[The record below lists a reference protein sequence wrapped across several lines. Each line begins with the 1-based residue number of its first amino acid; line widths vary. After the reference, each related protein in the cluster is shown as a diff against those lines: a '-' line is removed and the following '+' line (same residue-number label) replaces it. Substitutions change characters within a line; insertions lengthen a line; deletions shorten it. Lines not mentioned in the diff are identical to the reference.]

1 MEIIRG
7 VIPCAKKVV
16 IYGPEG
22 IGKSTFASKFPD
34 PVFIDTEGSTNSMDV
49 ARLPK
54 ASSWQM
60 LLDQVDYVRT
70 HPTMCKT
77 LVIDTIDWAES
88 MCIRH
93 ICDKHRKSGI
103 EDFGYGNG
111 YVYVKEELGKFLN
124 QLTEVV
130 EADVNV
136 VLTAHAQIRKFEQPD
151 ELGAYDRWELKLGK
165 KTASQTSP
173 LIKEWADMLLFANY
187 KTFSIAVDDKGK
199 KRKAQ
204 GGERVMY
211 TTHNACWDAK
221 NRYGL
226 PDEVPF
232 SYDSIRTIIEGNAV
246 PVKETQPKSVPAQQ
260 PVQAQPTVQPQPTT
274 VQEATKTEPAVTVG
288 EQMNLPLN
296 EPQKTPEPTARSSTI
311 DPGIPKALR
320 DLMESN
326 QVDEWDIQNVVAARG
341 YYPSDVKVKD
351 YDMDFIQNNEVPQLT
366 TELPVPHYL
375 GEIPIIEYLN
385 NKLAIGD
392 FELQIPLIDAYN
404 ALMSD
409 RITDKE
415 QFIDAILAIYGTLL
429 SDEDESGTE
438 EEDQNIK
445 KAKERL
451 KKYKVLEMPDTA
463 KAEYLTRTFDESGVE
478 ILKKAIEQDIHK
490 FSHIPCMS
498 DESFGGNVSGVAM
511 EFKLLGM
518 ENITKIK
525 TRYYRKGLRKRIR
538 IFCNYLELHG
548 KSVDPAGITMTF
560 TRALPKNLLEISQI
574 VANLWGK
581 VSRKTLLSQVPFV
594 DDVDE
599 ELKALDEETEE
610 NLKRQQEVFG
620 MQENTPP
627 QDGNPDQKE
636 PDKSEKDDAE

>member
-1 MEIIRG
+1 MYIFTIPREKFDERAPDKRIIRQLISKHISLVG
-7 VIPCAKKVV
+7 DLKKNMAYYQGKHKILEDAKRENRLVCNHAKDISDTASSYFIGNPVTYKSDADIKDLTDSLETAGADETDGDNGLDLS
-16 IYGPEG
+16 IYGLAYE
-22 IGKSTFASKFPD
+22 
-34 PVFIDTEGSTNSMDV
+34 
-49 ARLPK
+49 
-54 ASSWQM
+54 
-60 LLDQVDYVRT
+60 
-70 HPTMCKT
+70 
-77 LVIDTIDWAES
+77 
-88 MCIRH
+88 
-93 ICDKHRKSGI
+93 
-103 EDFGYGNG
+103 
-111 YVYVKEELGKFLN
+111 YVYVKENENNLLTKNLSPENTFMVKDDSIEENELFAVYYYVHYIA
-124 QLTEVV
+124 T
-130 EADVNV
+130 
-136 VLTAHAQIRKFEQPD
+136 VLTP
-151 ELGAYDRWELKLGK
+151 
-165 KTASQTSP
+165 
-173 LIKEWADMLLFANY
+173 NY
-187 KTFSIAVDDKGK
+187 KYELD
-199 KRKAQ
+199 
-204 GGERVMY
+204 
-211 TTHNACWDAK
+211 
-221 NRYGL
+221 
-226 PDEVPF
+226 
-232 SYDSIRTIIEGNAV
+232 
-246 PVKETQPKSVPAQQ
+246 
-260 PVQAQPTVQPQPTT
+260 
-274 VQEATKTEPAVTVG
+274 
-288 EQMNLPLN
+288 
-296 EPQKTPEPTARSSTI
+296 
-311 DPGIPKALR
+311 
-320 DLMESN
+320 
-326 QVDEWDIQNVVAARG
+326 
-341 YYPSDVKVKD
+341 
-351 YDMDFIQNNEVPQLT
+351 IQNNEVPQLT

-429 SDEDESGTE
+429 SDEDEPGTE

-538 IFCNYLELHG
+538 IFCNYLALHG

-627 QDGNPDQKE
+627 QDGNPDHKE
-636 PDKSEKDDAE
+636 PGKSEKDDAE

>member
-1 MEIIRG
+1 MYIFTIPREKFDERAPDKRIIRQLISKHISKVG
-7 VIPCAKKVV
+7 DLKKNMAYYQGKHKILEDAKRENRLVCNHAKDISDTASSYFIGNPVTYKSDADIKDLTDSLETAGADETDGDNGLDLS
-16 IYGPEG
+16 IYGLAYE
-22 IGKSTFASKFPD
+22 
-34 PVFIDTEGSTNSMDV
+34 
-49 ARLPK
+49 
-54 ASSWQM
+54 
-60 LLDQVDYVRT
+60 
-70 HPTMCKT
+70 
-77 LVIDTIDWAES
+77 
-88 MCIRH
+88 
-93 ICDKHRKSGI
+93 
-103 EDFGYGNG
+103 
-111 YVYVKEELGKFLN
+111 YVYVKENENNLLTKNLSPENTFMVKDDSIEENELFAVYYYVRKDDSG
-124 QLTEVV
+124 TGPEHYI
-130 EADVNV
+130 AT
-136 VLTAHAQIRKFEQPD
+136 VLTP
-151 ELGAYDRWELKLGK
+151 
-165 KTASQTSP
+165 
-173 LIKEWADMLLFANY
+173 NY
-187 KTFSIAVDDKGK
+187 KYELD
-199 KRKAQ
+199 
-204 GGERVMY
+204 
-211 TTHNACWDAK
+211 
-221 NRYGL
+221 
-226 PDEVPF
+226 
-232 SYDSIRTIIEGNAV
+232 
-246 PVKETQPKSVPAQQ
+246 
-260 PVQAQPTVQPQPTT
+260 
-274 VQEATKTEPAVTVG
+274 
-288 EQMNLPLN
+288 
-296 EPQKTPEPTARSSTI
+296 
-311 DPGIPKALR
+311 
-320 DLMESN
+320 
-326 QVDEWDIQNVVAARG
+326 
-341 YYPSDVKVKD
+341 
-351 YDMDFIQNNEVPQLT
+351 IQNNEVPQLT

-429 SDEDESGTE
+429 SDEDEPGTE

-478 ILKKAIEQDIHK
+478 ILKKAIEQYIHK

-538 IFCNYLELHG
+538 IFCNYLALHG

-627 QDGNPDQKE
+627 QDGNPDHKE
-636 PDKSEKDDAE
+636 PGKSEKDDAE

>member
-1 MEIIRG
+1 MYIFTIPREKFDERAPDKRIIRQLISKHISLVG
-7 VIPCAKKVV
+7 NLKKNMAYYQGKHKILEDAKRENRLVCNHAKDISDTASSYFIVNPV
-16 IYGPEG
+16 TYKSDADIKDLTDSLETAGADETDGDNGLDLSIYGLAYE
-22 IGKSTFASKFPD
+22 
-34 PVFIDTEGSTNSMDV
+34 
-49 ARLPK
+49 
-54 ASSWQM
+54 
-60 LLDQVDYVRT
+60 
-70 HPTMCKT
+70 
-77 LVIDTIDWAES
+77 
-88 MCIRH
+88 
-93 ICDKHRKSGI
+93 
-103 EDFGYGNG
+103 
-111 YVYVKEELGKFLN
+111 YVYVKENENNLLTKNLSPENTFMVKDDSIEENELFAVYYYVRKDDSG
-124 QLTEVV
+124 TEP
-130 EADVNV
+130 EHYIAT
-136 VLTAHAQIRKFEQPD
+136 VLTP
-151 ELGAYDRWELKLGK
+151 
-165 KTASQTSP
+165 
-173 LIKEWADMLLFANY
+173 NY
-187 KTFSIAVDDKGK
+187 KYELD
-199 KRKAQ
+199 
-204 GGERVMY
+204 
-211 TTHNACWDAK
+211 
-221 NRYGL
+221 
-226 PDEVPF
+226 
-232 SYDSIRTIIEGNAV
+232 
-246 PVKETQPKSVPAQQ
+246 
-260 PVQAQPTVQPQPTT
+260 
-274 VQEATKTEPAVTVG
+274 
-288 EQMNLPLN
+288 
-296 EPQKTPEPTARSSTI
+296 
-311 DPGIPKALR
+311 
-320 DLMESN
+320 
-326 QVDEWDIQNVVAARG
+326 
-341 YYPSDVKVKD
+341 
-351 YDMDFIQNNEVPQLT
+351 IQNNEVPQLT

-429 SDEDESGTE
+429 SDEDEPGTE

-538 IFCNYLELHG
+538 IFCNYLALHG

-627 QDGNPDQKE
+627 QDGNPDHKE
-636 PDKSEKDDAE
+636 PGKSEKDDAE

>member
-1 MEIIRG
+1 MYIFTIPREKFDERAPDKRIIRQLISKHISLVG
-7 VIPCAKKVV
+7 NLKKNMAYYQGKHKILEDAKRENRLVCNHAKDISDTASSYFIGNPVTYKSDADIKDLTDSLETAGADETDGDNGLDLS
-16 IYGPEG
+16 IYGLAYE
-22 IGKSTFASKFPD
+22 
-34 PVFIDTEGSTNSMDV
+34 
-49 ARLPK
+49 
-54 ASSWQM
+54 
-60 LLDQVDYVRT
+60 
-70 HPTMCKT
+70 
-77 LVIDTIDWAES
+77 
-88 MCIRH
+88 
-93 ICDKHRKSGI
+93 
-103 EDFGYGNG
+103 
-111 YVYVKEELGKFLN
+111 YVYVKENENNLLTKNLSPENTFMVKDDSIEENELFAVYYYVRKDDSG
-124 QLTEVV
+124 TGPEHYI
-130 EADVNV
+130 AT
-136 VLTAHAQIRKFEQPD
+136 VLTP
-151 ELGAYDRWELKLGK
+151 
-165 KTASQTSP
+165 
-173 LIKEWADMLLFANY
+173 NY
-187 KTFSIAVDDKGK
+187 KYELD
-199 KRKAQ
+199 
-204 GGERVMY
+204 
-211 TTHNACWDAK
+211 
-221 NRYGL
+221 
-226 PDEVPF
+226 
-232 SYDSIRTIIEGNAV
+232 
-246 PVKETQPKSVPAQQ
+246 
-260 PVQAQPTVQPQPTT
+260 
-274 VQEATKTEPAVTVG
+274 
-288 EQMNLPLN
+288 
-296 EPQKTPEPTARSSTI
+296 
-311 DPGIPKALR
+311 
-320 DLMESN
+320 
-326 QVDEWDIQNVVAARG
+326 
-341 YYPSDVKVKD
+341 
-351 YDMDFIQNNEVPQLT
+351 IQNNEVPQLT

-429 SDEDESGTE
+429 SDEDEPGTE

-445 KAKERL
+445 KVKERL
-451 KKYKVLEMPDTA
+451 KRYKVLEMPDTA

-525 TRYYRKGLRKRIR
+525 TRYYKKGLRKRLR
-538 IFCNYLELHG
+538 IFRNYLALHG
-548 KSVDPAGITMTF
+548 KSVDPTGITMTF

-636 PDKSEKDDAE
+636 SDKSQKDDAE

>member
-1 MEIIRG
+1 MYIFTIPREKFDERAPDKRIIRQLISKHISLVG
-7 VIPCAKKVV
+7 NLKKNMAYYQGKHKILEDAKRENRLVCNHAKDISDTASSYFIGNPVTYKSDADIKDLTDSLETAGADETDGDNGLDLS
-16 IYGPEG
+16 IYGLAYE
-22 IGKSTFASKFPD
+22 
-34 PVFIDTEGSTNSMDV
+34 
-49 ARLPK
+49 
-54 ASSWQM
+54 
-60 LLDQVDYVRT
+60 
-70 HPTMCKT
+70 
-77 LVIDTIDWAES
+77 
-88 MCIRH
+88 
-93 ICDKHRKSGI
+93 
-103 EDFGYGNG
+103 
-111 YVYVKEELGKFLN
+111 YVYVKENENNLLTKNLSPENTFMVKDDSIEENELFAVYYYVRKDDSG
-124 QLTEVV
+124 TGPEHYI
-130 EADVNV
+130 AT
-136 VLTAHAQIRKFEQPD
+136 VLTP
-151 ELGAYDRWELKLGK
+151 
-165 KTASQTSP
+165 
-173 LIKEWADMLLFANY
+173 NY
-187 KTFSIAVDDKGK
+187 KYELD
-199 KRKAQ
+199 
-204 GGERVMY
+204 
-211 TTHNACWDAK
+211 
-221 NRYGL
+221 
-226 PDEVPF
+226 
-232 SYDSIRTIIEGNAV
+232 
-246 PVKETQPKSVPAQQ
+246 
-260 PVQAQPTVQPQPTT
+260 
-274 VQEATKTEPAVTVG
+274 
-288 EQMNLPLN
+288 
-296 EPQKTPEPTARSSTI
+296 
-311 DPGIPKALR
+311 
-320 DLMESN
+320 
-326 QVDEWDIQNVVAARG
+326 
-341 YYPSDVKVKD
+341 
-351 YDMDFIQNNEVPQLT
+351 IQNNEVPQLT

-538 IFCNYLELHG
+538 IFCNYLALHG

-627 QDGNPDQKE
+627 QDGNLDHKE
-636 PDKSEKDDAE
+636 PGKSEKDDAE

>member
-1 MEIIRG
+1 MYIFTIPREKFDERAPDKRIIRQLISKHISLVG
-7 VIPCAKKVV
+7 DLKKNMAYYQGKHKILEDAKRENRLVCNHAKDISDTASSYFIGNPVTYKSDADIKDLTDSLETAGADETDGDNGLDLS
-16 IYGPEG
+16 IYGLAYE
-22 IGKSTFASKFPD
+22 
-34 PVFIDTEGSTNSMDV
+34 
-49 ARLPK
+49 
-54 ASSWQM
+54 
-60 LLDQVDYVRT
+60 
-70 HPTMCKT
+70 
-77 LVIDTIDWAES
+77 
-88 MCIRH
+88 
-93 ICDKHRKSGI
+93 
-103 EDFGYGNG
+103 
-111 YVYVKEELGKFLN
+111 YVYVKENENNLLTKNLSPENTFMVKDDSIEENELFAVYYYVRKDDSG
-124 QLTEVV
+124 TGPEHYI
-130 EADVNV
+130 AT
-136 VLTAHAQIRKFEQPD
+136 VLTP
-151 ELGAYDRWELKLGK
+151 
-165 KTASQTSP
+165 
-173 LIKEWADMLLFANY
+173 NY
-187 KTFSIAVDDKGK
+187 KYELD
-199 KRKAQ
+199 
-204 GGERVMY
+204 
-211 TTHNACWDAK
+211 
-221 NRYGL
+221 
-226 PDEVPF
+226 
-232 SYDSIRTIIEGNAV
+232 
-246 PVKETQPKSVPAQQ
+246 
-260 PVQAQPTVQPQPTT
+260 
-274 VQEATKTEPAVTVG
+274 
-288 EQMNLPLN
+288 
-296 EPQKTPEPTARSSTI
+296 
-311 DPGIPKALR
+311 
-320 DLMESN
+320 
-326 QVDEWDIQNVVAARG
+326 
-341 YYPSDVKVKD
+341 
-351 YDMDFIQNNEVPQLT
+351 IQNNEVPQLT

-429 SDEDESGTE
+429 SDDDEPGTE

-538 IFCNYLELHG
+538 IFCNYLALHG

-627 QDGNPDQKE
+627 QNGNPDQKE
-636 PDKSEKDDAE
+636 SDKSQKDDAE

>member
-1 MEIIRG
+1 
-7 VIPCAKKVV
+7 
-16 IYGPEG
+16 
-22 IGKSTFASKFPD
+22 
-34 PVFIDTEGSTNSMDV
+34 
-49 ARLPK
+49 
-54 ASSWQM
+54 M
-60 LLDQVDYVRT
+60 LT
-70 HPTMCKT
+70 P
-77 LVIDTIDWAES
+77 
-88 MCIRH
+88 
-93 ICDKHRKSGI
+93 
-103 EDFGYGNG
+103 
-111 YVYVKEELGKFLN
+111 
-124 QLTEVV
+124 
-130 EADVNV
+130 
-136 VLTAHAQIRKFEQPD
+136 
-151 ELGAYDRWELKLGK
+151 
-165 KTASQTSP
+165 
-173 LIKEWADMLLFANY
+173 NY
-187 KTFSIAVDDKGK
+187 KYELD
-199 KRKAQ
+199 
-204 GGERVMY
+204 
-211 TTHNACWDAK
+211 
-221 NRYGL
+221 
-226 PDEVPF
+226 
-232 SYDSIRTIIEGNAV
+232 
-246 PVKETQPKSVPAQQ
+246 
-260 PVQAQPTVQPQPTT
+260 
-274 VQEATKTEPAVTVG
+274 
-288 EQMNLPLN
+288 
-296 EPQKTPEPTARSSTI
+296 
-311 DPGIPKALR
+311 
-320 DLMESN
+320 
-326 QVDEWDIQNVVAARG
+326 
-341 YYPSDVKVKD
+341 
-351 YDMDFIQNNEVPQLT
+351 IQNNEVPQLT

-429 SDEDESGTE
+429 SDDDEPGTE

-478 ILKKAIEQDIHK
+478 IQKKAIEQDIHK

-525 TRYYRKGLRKRIR
+525 TRYYKKGLRKRLR
-538 IFCNYLELHG
+538 IFCNYLALHG
-548 KSVDPAGITMTF
+548 KSVDPTGITMTF

-599 ELKALDEETEE
+599 EMKALDEETEE

-627 QDGNPDQKE
+627 QGW
-636 PDKSEKDDAE
+636 

>member
-1 MEIIRG
+1 MYIFTIPREKFDERALDKRIIRQLISKHISLVG
-7 VIPCAKKVV
+7 DLKKNMAYYQGKHKILEDAKRENRLVCNHAKDISDTASSYFIGNPVTYKSDADIKDLTDSLETAGADETDGDNGLDLS
-16 IYGPEG
+16 IYGLAYE
-22 IGKSTFASKFPD
+22 
-34 PVFIDTEGSTNSMDV
+34 
-49 ARLPK
+49 
-54 ASSWQM
+54 
-60 LLDQVDYVRT
+60 
-70 HPTMCKT
+70 
-77 LVIDTIDWAES
+77 
-88 MCIRH
+88 
-93 ICDKHRKSGI
+93 
-103 EDFGYGNG
+103 
-111 YVYVKEELGKFLN
+111 YVYVKENENNLLTKNLSPENTFMVKDDSIEENELFAVYYYVRKDDSG
-124 QLTEVV
+124 TGPEHYI
-130 EADVNV
+130 AT
-136 VLTAHAQIRKFEQPD
+136 VLTP
-151 ELGAYDRWELKLGK
+151 
-165 KTASQTSP
+165 
-173 LIKEWADMLLFANY
+173 NY
-187 KTFSIAVDDKGK
+187 KYELD
-199 KRKAQ
+199 
-204 GGERVMY
+204 
-211 TTHNACWDAK
+211 
-221 NRYGL
+221 
-226 PDEVPF
+226 
-232 SYDSIRTIIEGNAV
+232 
-246 PVKETQPKSVPAQQ
+246 
-260 PVQAQPTVQPQPTT
+260 
-274 VQEATKTEPAVTVG
+274 
-288 EQMNLPLN
+288 
-296 EPQKTPEPTARSSTI
+296 
-311 DPGIPKALR
+311 
-320 DLMESN
+320 
-326 QVDEWDIQNVVAARG
+326 
-341 YYPSDVKVKD
+341 
-351 YDMDFIQNNEVPQLT
+351 IQNNEVPQLT

-429 SDEDESGTE
+429 SDEDEPGTE

-538 IFCNYLELHG
+538 IFCNYLALHG

-636 PDKSEKDDAE
+636 SDKSQKDDAE

>member
-1 MEIIRG
+1 MYIFTIPREKFDERAPDKRIIRQLISKHISLVG
-7 VIPCAKKVV
+7 DLKKNMAYYQGKHKILEDAKRENRLVCNHAKDISDTASSYFIGNPVTYKSDADIKDLTDSLETAGADETDGDNGLDLS
-16 IYGPEG
+16 IYGLAYE
-22 IGKSTFASKFPD
+22 
-34 PVFIDTEGSTNSMDV
+34 
-49 ARLPK
+49 
-54 ASSWQM
+54 
-60 LLDQVDYVRT
+60 
-70 HPTMCKT
+70 
-77 LVIDTIDWAES
+77 
-88 MCIRH
+88 
-93 ICDKHRKSGI
+93 
-103 EDFGYGNG
+103 
-111 YVYVKEELGKFLN
+111 YVYVKENENNLLTKNLSPENTFMVKDDSIEENELFAVYYYVRKDDSG
-124 QLTEVV
+124 TGPEHYI
-130 EADVNV
+130 AT
-136 VLTAHAQIRKFEQPD
+136 VLTP
-151 ELGAYDRWELKLGK
+151 
-165 KTASQTSP
+165 
-173 LIKEWADMLLFANY
+173 NY
-187 KTFSIAVDDKGK
+187 K
-199 KRKAQ
+199 
-204 GGERVMY
+204 
-211 TTHNACWDAK
+211 
-221 NRYGL
+221 
-226 PDEVPF
+226 
-232 SYDSIRTIIEGNAV
+232 YD
-246 PVKETQPKSVPAQQ
+246 
-260 PVQAQPTVQPQPTT
+260 
-274 VQEATKTEPAVTVG
+274 
-288 EQMNLPLN
+288 L
-296 EPQKTPEPTARSSTI
+296 
-311 DPGIPKALR
+311 D
-320 DLMESN
+320 
-326 QVDEWDIQNVVAARG
+326 
-341 YYPSDVKVKD
+341 
-351 YDMDFIQNNEVPQLT
+351 IQNNEVPQLT

-429 SDEDESGTE
+429 SDEDEPGTE

-538 IFCNYLELHG
+538 IFCNYLALHG

-560 TRALPKNLLEISQI
+560 TRALPKNLLEISPI

-610 NLKRQQEVFG
+610 NLKRQQEIFG

>member
-1 MEIIRG
+1 MYIFTIPREKFDERVPDKRIIRQLISKHISLVG
-7 VIPCAKKVV
+7 NLKKNMAYYQGKHKILEDAKRENRLVCNHAKDISDTASSYFIGNPVTYKSDADIKDLTDSLETAGADETDGDNGLDLS
-16 IYGPEG
+16 IYGLAYE
-22 IGKSTFASKFPD
+22 
-34 PVFIDTEGSTNSMDV
+34 
-49 ARLPK
+49 
-54 ASSWQM
+54 
-60 LLDQVDYVRT
+60 
-70 HPTMCKT
+70 
-77 LVIDTIDWAES
+77 
-88 MCIRH
+88 
-93 ICDKHRKSGI
+93 
-103 EDFGYGNG
+103 
-111 YVYVKEELGKFLN
+111 YVYVKENENNLLTKNLSPENTFMVKDDSIEENELFAVYYYVRKDDSETGPEHYIA
-124 QLTEVV
+124 T
-130 EADVNV
+130 
-136 VLTAHAQIRKFEQPD
+136 VLTP
-151 ELGAYDRWELKLGK
+151 
-165 KTASQTSP
+165 
-173 LIKEWADMLLFANY
+173 NY
-187 KTFSIAVDDKGK
+187 KYELD
-199 KRKAQ
+199 
-204 GGERVMY
+204 
-211 TTHNACWDAK
+211 
-221 NRYGL
+221 
-226 PDEVPF
+226 
-232 SYDSIRTIIEGNAV
+232 
-246 PVKETQPKSVPAQQ
+246 
-260 PVQAQPTVQPQPTT
+260 
-274 VQEATKTEPAVTVG
+274 
-288 EQMNLPLN
+288 
-296 EPQKTPEPTARSSTI
+296 
-311 DPGIPKALR
+311 
-320 DLMESN
+320 
-326 QVDEWDIQNVVAARG
+326 
-341 YYPSDVKVKD
+341 
-351 YDMDFIQNNEVPQLT
+351 IQNNEVPQLT

-429 SDEDESGTE
+429 SDEDEPGTE

-538 IFCNYLELHG
+538 IFCNYLALHG

-627 QDGNPDQKE
+627 QDGNPDHKE
-636 PDKSEKDDAE
+636 PGKSEKDDAE

>member
-1 MEIIRG
+1 MYIFTIPREKFDERAPDKRIIRQLISKHISLVG
-7 VIPCAKKVV
+7 DLKKNMDYYQGKHKILEDAKRENRLVCNHAKDISDTASSYFIGNPVTYKSDADIKDLTDSLETAGADETDGDNGLDLS
-16 IYGPEG
+16 IYGLAYE
-22 IGKSTFASKFPD
+22 
-34 PVFIDTEGSTNSMDV
+34 
-49 ARLPK
+49 
-54 ASSWQM
+54 
-60 LLDQVDYVRT
+60 
-70 HPTMCKT
+70 
-77 LVIDTIDWAES
+77 
-88 MCIRH
+88 
-93 ICDKHRKSGI
+93 
-103 EDFGYGNG
+103 
-111 YVYVKEELGKFLN
+111 YVYVKENENNLLTKNLSPENTFMVKDDSIEENELFAVYYYVRKDDSG
-124 QLTEVV
+124 TGPEHYI
-130 EADVNV
+130 AT
-136 VLTAHAQIRKFEQPD
+136 VLTP
-151 ELGAYDRWELKLGK
+151 
-165 KTASQTSP
+165 
-173 LIKEWADMLLFANY
+173 NY
-187 KTFSIAVDDKGK
+187 KYELD
-199 KRKAQ
+199 
-204 GGERVMY
+204 
-211 TTHNACWDAK
+211 
-221 NRYGL
+221 
-226 PDEVPF
+226 
-232 SYDSIRTIIEGNAV
+232 
-246 PVKETQPKSVPAQQ
+246 
-260 PVQAQPTVQPQPTT
+260 
-274 VQEATKTEPAVTVG
+274 
-288 EQMNLPLN
+288 
-296 EPQKTPEPTARSSTI
+296 
-311 DPGIPKALR
+311 
-320 DLMESN
+320 
-326 QVDEWDIQNVVAARG
+326 
-341 YYPSDVKVKD
+341 
-351 YDMDFIQNNEVPQLT
+351 IQNNEVPQLT

-429 SDEDESGTE
+429 SDEDEPGTD

-445 KAKERL
+445 KVKDRL
-451 KKYKVLEMPDTA
+451 RKYKVLEMPDTA

-525 TRYYRKGLRKRIR
+525 TRYYRKGLRKRLR
-538 IFCNYLELHG
+538 IFCNYLALHG
-548 KSVDPAGITMTF
+548 KSVDPTGITMIF

-610 NLKRQQEVFG
+610 NLKRQQEIFG

>member
-1 MEIIRG
+1 MYIFTIPREKFDERAPDKRIIRQLISKHISLVG
-7 VIPCAKKVV
+7 DLKKNMAYYQGKHKILEDAKRENRLVCNHAKDISDTASSYFIGNPVTYKSDADIKDLTDSLETAGADETDGDNGLDLS
-16 IYGPEG
+16 IYGLAYE
-22 IGKSTFASKFPD
+22 
-34 PVFIDTEGSTNSMDV
+34 
-49 ARLPK
+49 
-54 ASSWQM
+54 
-60 LLDQVDYVRT
+60 
-70 HPTMCKT
+70 
-77 LVIDTIDWAES
+77 
-88 MCIRH
+88 
-93 ICDKHRKSGI
+93 
-103 EDFGYGNG
+103 
-111 YVYVKEELGKFLN
+111 YVYVKENENNLLTKNLSPENTFMVKDDSIEENELFAVYYYVRKDDSG
-124 QLTEVV
+124 TGPEHYI
-130 EADVNV
+130 AT
-136 VLTAHAQIRKFEQPD
+136 VLTP
-151 ELGAYDRWELKLGK
+151 
-165 KTASQTSP
+165 
-173 LIKEWADMLLFANY
+173 NY
-187 KTFSIAVDDKGK
+187 KYELD
-199 KRKAQ
+199 
-204 GGERVMY
+204 
-211 TTHNACWDAK
+211 
-221 NRYGL
+221 
-226 PDEVPF
+226 
-232 SYDSIRTIIEGNAV
+232 
-246 PVKETQPKSVPAQQ
+246 
-260 PVQAQPTVQPQPTT
+260 
-274 VQEATKTEPAVTVG
+274 
-288 EQMNLPLN
+288 
-296 EPQKTPEPTARSSTI
+296 
-311 DPGIPKALR
+311 
-320 DLMESN
+320 
-326 QVDEWDIQNVVAARG
+326 
-341 YYPSDVKVKD
+341 
-351 YDMDFIQNNEVPQLT
+351 IQNNEVPQLT
-366 TELPVPHYL
+366 TELPAPHYL

-429 SDEDESGTE
+429 SDEDEPGTD

-445 KAKERL
+445 KVKDRL
-451 KKYKVLEMPDTA
+451 RKYKVLEMPDTA

-525 TRYYRKGLRKRIR
+525 TRYYRKGLRKRLR
-538 IFCNYLELHG
+538 IFCNYLALHG
-548 KSVDPAGITMTF
+548 KSVDPTGITMIF

-610 NLKRQQEVFG
+610 NLKRQQEIFG

>member
-1 MEIIRG
+1 MYIFTIPREKFDERAPDKRIIRQLISKHISLVG
-7 VIPCAKKVV
+7 NLKKNMAYYQGKHKILEDAKRENRLVCNHAKDISDTASSYFIGNPVTYKSDADIKDLTDSLETAGADETDGDNGLDLS
-16 IYGPEG
+16 IYGLAYE
-22 IGKSTFASKFPD
+22 
-34 PVFIDTEGSTNSMDV
+34 
-49 ARLPK
+49 
-54 ASSWQM
+54 
-60 LLDQVDYVRT
+60 
-70 HPTMCKT
+70 
-77 LVIDTIDWAES
+77 
-88 MCIRH
+88 
-93 ICDKHRKSGI
+93 
-103 EDFGYGNG
+103 
-111 YVYVKEELGKFLN
+111 YVYVKENENNLLTKNLSPENTFMVKDDSIEENELFAVYYYVRKDDSETGPEHYIA
-124 QLTEVV
+124 T
-130 EADVNV
+130 
-136 VLTAHAQIRKFEQPD
+136 VLTP
-151 ELGAYDRWELKLGK
+151 
-165 KTASQTSP
+165 
-173 LIKEWADMLLFANY
+173 NY
-187 KTFSIAVDDKGK
+187 KYELD
-199 KRKAQ
+199 
-204 GGERVMY
+204 
-211 TTHNACWDAK
+211 
-221 NRYGL
+221 
-226 PDEVPF
+226 
-232 SYDSIRTIIEGNAV
+232 
-246 PVKETQPKSVPAQQ
+246 
-260 PVQAQPTVQPQPTT
+260 
-274 VQEATKTEPAVTVG
+274 
-288 EQMNLPLN
+288 
-296 EPQKTPEPTARSSTI
+296 
-311 DPGIPKALR
+311 
-320 DLMESN
+320 
-326 QVDEWDIQNVVAARG
+326 
-341 YYPSDVKVKD
+341 
-351 YDMDFIQNNEVPQLT
+351 IQNNEVPQLT

-429 SDEDESGTE
+429 SDEDEPGTE

-538 IFCNYLELHG
+538 IFCNYLALHG

-627 QDGNPDQKE
+627 QDGNPDHKE
-636 PDKSEKDDAE
+636 PGKSEKDDAE